1 MTSIGTGIAA
11 AVAQTALQAQQ
22 TARVRDK
29 AQTQSARD
37 AKRLHELL
45 QTAMQALEEGDQ
57 FESPAQLH
65 VDSQMPQHQSPQEN
79 QDKPKR
85 PSAQAKPEETV
96 ATTSTPASST
106 PNDGTLYR
114 HLDVKA

>member
-22 TARVRDK
+22 TARLRDK

-65 VDSQMPQHQSPQEN
+65 VDSQMPQHQQSQEG
-79 QDKPKR
+79 KPGKAKKR
-85 PSAQAKPEETV
+85 SAPEH
-96 ATTSTPASST
+96 APDAPPASSAA
-106 PNDGTLYR
+106 PADGTLYR
-114 HLDVKA
+114 HLDVQA